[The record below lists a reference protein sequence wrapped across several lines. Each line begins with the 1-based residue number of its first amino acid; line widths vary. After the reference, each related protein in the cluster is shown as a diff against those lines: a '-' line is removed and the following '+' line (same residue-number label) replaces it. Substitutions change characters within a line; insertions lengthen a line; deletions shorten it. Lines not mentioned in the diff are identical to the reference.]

1 MGWRQDLLLILRLVR
16 FGCRSAA
23 PGLRRSERITGPGV
37 QPCNGP
43 LKGPFFSPESLGH
56 GAQPTESKTGAPAL
70 VRQLLI
76 QRVGCFDPK
85 PFDPKPFDPKP
96 PEHRDRGLR
105 QGPAEHRA
113 SDASRHPWS
122 RQANLL
128 PQAACSWLAGVGG
141 VRLAGSIEAGCLLY
155 HHSCRAGARRC
166 GNRVITV
173 RVGRA
178 PGCSSSTA

>member
-1 MGWRQDLLLILRLVR
+1 MARSTSDPRLGPIR
-16 FGCRSAA
+16 LPYRS
-23 PGLRRSERITGPGV
+23 PGLRQSEPITGPRL
-37 QPCNGP
+37 QLCTGP
-43 LKGPFFSPESLGH
+43 LKGPFFFAPESPGH
-56 GAQPTESKTGAPAL
+56 AAQSTDPKAGAPAL
-70 VRQLLI
+70 ARQLLV
-76 QRVGCFDPK
+76 QRIGCFGPK
-85 PFDPKPFDPKP
+85 PFAPKP
-96 PEHRDRGLR
+96 PEHRDRSLR
-105 QGPAEHRA
+105 QGPGEHHA
-113 SDASRHPWS
+113 SDARAALLWS
-122 RQANLL
+122 RQANRL